1 MLPVSDL
8 AWLRRARVDGGTYL
22 HALAAVDPE
31 SLPAESAVRL
41 FLGLPGLDSDESGS
55 GPGPGPAPG
64 GLLDATDYEGRT
76 ALMCAVRAGNV
87 GWARLLFGLGAD
99 ASTATGARGETLVQ
113 TAAAR
118 GDGAM
123 LRLLL
128 EEVGVHRGV
137 DLGRQRD
144 ADEAGPLHRCVA
156 AAVGRLLAHDPGL
169 LESTDYRGRTP
180 LIEAQDAGLVSE
192 LLARGASVAAQD
204 DTGATAAHWAA
215 FRGRVDLLRLLAAAG
230 ADMHGAVD
238 RRGLNVLHEA
248 CAYVRLEVAEYL
260 VGELGVCVHTPAR
273 QTGYTPLHY
282 AMERGSADLVRLL
295 LRAGASLAAQAFSGP
310 TALDVGTD
318 ALVLQAL
325 EWVPSPGEFV
335 ACAAAIGEFVGTDVA
350 VLVQG
355 MRCAGQA
362 APPHGEAVAAIW
374 DQVHRHGTGDGDR
387 DESVGMRVAKRRRR
401 KGPLS

>member
-22 HALAAVDPE
+22 HALAAVGPE
-31 SLPAESAVRL
+31 SLPAESAVRV
-41 FLGLPGLDSDESGS
+41 FLGLDSDE
-55 GPGPGPAPG
+55 PGPGPAPG

-87 GWARLLFGLGAD
+87 EWARRLFGLGAD

-156 AAVGRLLAHDPGL
+156 GAVGRLLAHDPGL
-169 LESTDYRGRTP
+169 LEATDYRGRTP
-180 LIEAQDAGLVSE
+180 LIEAQDAALVAE

-260 VGELGVCVHTPAR
+260 VGELGVSVHTPAR

-282 AMERGSADLVRLL
+282 AMERGSADLARLL
-295 LRAGASLAAQAFSGP
+295 LRAGASLAAQAFSAVGGGGP

-325 EWVPSPGEFV
+325 EWVPPPGEFV

-362 APPHGEAVAAIW
+362 APPHGEAAAAIREW
-374 DQVHRHGTGDGDR
+374 NLGSGD
-387 DESVGMRVAKRRRR
+387 ETETVAQRVTKRRRIV
-401 KGPLS
+401 S